1 MARRVVAPDG
11 TEWTVRRRWV
21 HAPIRPR
28 WRGTRDG
35 DAFDWLDLGGGLGDS
50 GILGVI
56 AAIFVIVVLAALI
69 AFVLLPL
76 AILLLEVLVFLLLAG
91 LGLLG
96 RVLLRRPWR
105 IEARAEGGPGAA
117 RPPIVRSVSGWRD
130 SRDAI
135 AELAAELERGALP
148 AP

>member
-1 MARRVVAPDG
+1 LARRVTAPDG

-28 WRGTRDG
+28 WRGTRDA
-35 DAFDWLDLGGGLGDS
+35 DAFDVADGLGDFGDS
-50 GILGVI
+50 GIFGVI
-56 AAIFVIVVLAALI
+56 AAVIAIVVLAALV

-76 AILLLEVLVFLLLAG
+76 AILLVEVLLFVLLAG
-91 LGLLG
+91 LGLFG

-105 IEARAEGGPGAA
+105 IEARAAGGGRRAV
-117 RPPIVRSVSGWRD
+117 VREVSGWRD

-135 AELAAELERGALP
+135 AELAAEAQRGGLLR
-148 AP
+148 